1 MDPVEATVAVLITG
15 MVLGIPLFG
24 LTVRF
29 SLKPVM
35 EAFIRL
41 REAQMG
47 SNSAET
53 ARLSARVARLEGILD
68 SHGITEEVRSSLS
81 LSSGASE
88 RVLGTP
94 MPSKDRE
101 RV

>member
-1 MDPVEATVAVLITG
+1 MDPVEATVAVLITA

-24 LTVRF
+24 LTVRL

-53 ARLSARVARLEGILD
+53 TRLAARVARLEAILD
-68 SHGITEEVRSSLS
+68 SHGITEEVRSLS
-81 LSSGASE
+81 LSSGSPE

-94 MPSKDRE
+94 VPVKDRE

>member
-1 MDPVEATVAVLITG
+1 MDPVEATVAVLITA

-24 LTVRF
+24 LTIRF

-53 ARLSARVARLEGILD
+53 ARLAARVARLEGILD

-81 LSSGASE
+81 LSSGAPE
-88 RVLGTP
+88 RVLGSP
-94 MPSKDRE
+94 VKDRE

>member
-1 MDPVEATVAVLITG
+1 MDPVEATMVVLITA

-24 LTVRF
+24 LTVRL

-35 EAFIRL
+35 DAFLRL

-47 SNSAET
+47 NNSAEAT
-53 ARLSARVARLEGILD
+53 RLTARVARLEALLD
-68 SHGITEEVRSSLS
+68 AHGITEDVRSMSLS
-81 LSSGASE
+81 AGAPE
-88 RVLGTP
+88 RVLGSP
-94 MPSKDRE
+94 VPVKDRE